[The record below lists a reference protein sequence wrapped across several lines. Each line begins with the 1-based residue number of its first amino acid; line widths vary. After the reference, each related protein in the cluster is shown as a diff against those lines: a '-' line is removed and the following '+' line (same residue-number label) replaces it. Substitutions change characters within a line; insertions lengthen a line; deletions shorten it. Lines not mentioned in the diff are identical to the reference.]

1 MGIFRQPL
9 VPPSLSPALGLDGRR
24 NCHHGRRYDDCEKCL
39 PCCHGKSARQCLAC
53 NPKHN
58 FTTYQKGATKRGLSF
73 GISFDEFLYLLSQS
87 CHYCGTPSDN
97 GKMGIDRKDNTKGYV
112 LENSL
117 PCCYL
122 CNRAKGDKP
131 YEEFILWVVRL
142 AQYRVK
148 LAWSEKLNA

>member
-1 MGIFRQPL
+1 
-9 VPPSLSPALGLDGRR
+9 
-24 NCHHGRRYDDCEKCL
+24 
-39 PCCHGKSARQCLAC
+39 
-53 NPKHN
+53 
-58 FTTYQKGATKRGLSF
+58 
-73 GISFDEFLYLLSQS
+73 
-87 CHYCGTPSDN
+87 
-97 GKMGIDRKDNTKGYV
+97 MGIDRKDNTKGYV